1 MKDCPMLANWVRF
14 KRVSENEY
22 LVVDLLYDKT
32 YSADEYT
39 VWFLRQLDGETDPYS
54 IDESLTPEEVDLL
67 LEPYFDDDLLR
78 DKRFYSRYFLYLL
91 VTLWQP
97 KVTPA
102 FRVVAA
108 VANLFLLVSFM
119 PMLILSVYLL
129 LFRTEDI
136 GVDFLVTG
144 TIFGLITGMF
154 LHEAGHMFACIAY
167 GGRFFEMGVMLQYLV
182 MPGAY
187 VLINKDIIGSRMK
200 RIQVNAAGVE
210 MNLLLASVCLIIV
223 SVSVPLSGFFIGA
236 AVTNLFLAFLNLT
249 FVNGI
254 DGMNI
259 MCELLGVGDLPERA
273 KTILKSPRHRRRL
286 MKDGVSGKLTVI
298 MCIAIRITQ
307 IALPV
312 LLILNIIEVIIC
324 LR

>member
-1 MKDCPMLANWVRF
+1 MKGCPMLANWVRF
-14 KRVSENEY
+14 RRVSENEY
-22 LVVDLLYDKT
+22 LVVDLLRDKT
-32 YSADEYT
+32 YTADAYT

-54 IDESLTPEEVDLL
+54 VDESMAPEVVDLL
-67 LEPYFDDDLLR
+67 LETCLEIDLLR
-78 DKRFYSRYFLYLL
+78 DKRFYSKSFLYLL

-108 VANLFLLVSFM
+108 VANLFLLVSFI
-119 PMLILSVYLL
+119 PMLILSIYLL
-129 LFRTEDI
+129 LFHTEDL
-136 GVDFLVTG
+136 VTDFLVTG

-154 LHEAGHMFACIAY
+154 LHETGHMFACIAY
-167 GGRFFEMGVMLQYLV
+167 GGRFFEMGVMLQNLI

-187 VLINKDIIGSRMK
+187 VVINKEIIKSRMK

-210 MNLLLASVCLIIV
+210 MNLLLGSVFLSMA
-223 SVSVPLSGFFIGA
+223 SVSVPLSGFFLGA
-236 AVTNLFLAFLNLT
+236 ALANVFVALLNLT
-249 FVNGI
+249 FINGI

-259 MCELLGVGDLPERA
+259 MCELLGVRDLPERA

-298 MCIAIRITQ
+298 MCIAVRITQ

-312 LLILNIIEVIIC
+312 LLFLNIIEVIIC
-324 LR
+324 LL